1 MVYSQAVSDVE
12 PWGTPDVQEPTPD
25 QEGSSIVF
33 ACLFFFFSFLGRPD
47 FDATVR
53 PSVAPLAVRPSA
65 QGIVLL
71 ASLWQTATRFL
82 AKIQ

>member
-1 MVYSQAVSDVE
+1 MCKN
-12 PWGTPDVQEPTPD
+12 PHPTRK
-25 QEGSSIVF
+25 EVALYLRVF
-33 ACLFFFFSFLGRPD
+33 FVFFSFLGRPD